1 MAFKEVFRVEIIEIM
16 RRWQAGASI
25 RGLARASGLS
35 RNTIKKH
42 VQAAQGCG
50 LTRDGPPPSESQV
63 IALVQ
68 INVAGRHAATIPT
81 ESLLGPWADQIHRW
95 LKDEWLKL
103 TRVQELLE
111 KLRWSPK
118 FGQVAKSGFCS

>member
-35 RNTIKKH
+35 RNTIRKYIL
-42 VQAAQGCG
+42 AAESGG
-50 LTRDGPPPSESQV
+50 LTRDGPPPTESQV

-68 INVAGRHAATIPT
+68 LNVAGRHPATMPV
-81 ESLLGPWADQIHRW
+81 ESLLVPG
-95 LKDEWLKL
+95 L
-103 TRVQELLE
+103 TR
-111 KLRWSPK
+111 
-118 FGQVAKSGFCS
+118 FTAG